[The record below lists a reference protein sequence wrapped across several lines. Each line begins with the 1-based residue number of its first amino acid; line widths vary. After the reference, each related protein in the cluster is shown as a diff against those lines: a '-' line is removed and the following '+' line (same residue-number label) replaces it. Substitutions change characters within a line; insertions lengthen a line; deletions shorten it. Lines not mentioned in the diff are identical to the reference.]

1 MQTLRPECVKR
12 KTKQLAHVV

>member
-12 KTKQLAHVV
+12 KTKQLAHVM